1 MRATNATALRRS
13 VWRVP
18 LAIYCAAV
26 LAYLV
31 VPIVAVMP
39 LSFSSDS
46 FLQYPIPGWSS
57 RWYVDFFTSPQWVP
71 ALRNSLMV
79 GIATTFLATPLGTL
93 AAIGVVRLGPRL
105 RPLILSILIAPL
117 VVPGIVAAI
126 GMYFAFAP
134 LGLTNSYVG
143 LVLAHTAVATPFV
156 VIVVAAALE
165 GFDPNL
171 IRAGLSL
178 GAGPM
183 TVYFRIVL
191 PLIGPAVA
199 AGAIFAFATSFDEVI
214 ISLFIAGPTQRTLPL
229 QMFDGVR
236 EQISPTITAAAT
248 LVIALSMAL
257 LGGAEYLRR
266 RTYLRVLNAQ
276 D

>member
-1 MRATNATALRRS
+1 MAPCRS
-13 VWRVP
+13 VWRIP
-18 LAIYCAAV
+18 LALYCIAV
-26 LAYLV
+26 FAYLV
-31 VPIVAVMP
+31 VPILAVIP

-46 FLQYPIPGWSS
+46 FLQYPIPGISF
-57 RWYVDFFTSPQWVP
+57 RWYADFFASPQWVP
-71 ALRNSLMV
+71 ALRNSLIV
-79 GIATTFLATPLGTL
+79 GLATTFVATPLGTL

-105 RPLILSILIAPL
+105 RPLILSVLIAPL

-134 LGLTNSYVG
+134 LGLTNSYAG

-156 VIVVAAALE
+156 VIVVVAALE

-183 TVYFRIVL
+183 TVYMRIVL
-191 PLIGPAVA
+191 PLIAPAVA

-214 ISLFIAGPTQRTLPL
+214 ISLFIAGPAQRTLPL

-248 LVIALSMAL
+248 LIIALSMAL

-266 RTYLRVLNAQ
+266 RANASSTRN
-276 D
+276 